1 MGLRANALELLLPY
15 LPAKRVLSLGYP
27 DLVMSPEV
35 FQSMTGHYIR
45 GRNPTGAGWH
55 GKSEIPETVDAFT
68 ALGTER
74 FRAVDV
80 SASRG
85 IEVIADLN
93 YPQDLG
99 EWDLVIDPGTV
110 EHCFNIGQAL
120 MNAAQAVA
128 VGGIILHTPPL
139 TMLNHGFYCL
149 MPTLFHDFYGQ
160 NGWEIL
166 HLLLAGGKTTQLVPP
181 TKRFQTAPEMSLYCL
196 ARRSSSA
203 PLIYPTQSKYL
214 ANPSLSA

>member
-1 MGLRANALELLLPY
+1 MGLRANALALLLPY

-27 DLVMSPEV
+27 DLVMSPEA
-35 FQSMTGHYIR
+35 FTEMTGKEVAA
-45 GRNPTGAGWH
+45 GNKAGASWH
-55 GKSEIPETVDAFT
+55 GKSSVPETVAAFK
-68 ALGTER
+68 ALGTEE

-93 YPQDLG
+93 YPHDLG
-99 EWDLVIDPGTV
+99 KWDLVIDPGTT

-120 MNAAQAVA
+120 MNAAEAVTL
-128 VGGIILHTPPL
+128 GGIIIHTPPL

-160 NGWEIL
+160 NGWE
-166 HLLLAGGKTTQLVPP
+166 LLRLVVTDGKLVGEVP
-181 TKRFQTAPEMSLYCL
+181 TWARFKAPSELSLYCI
-196 ARRSSSA
+196 ARRLNSA
-203 PLIYPTQSKYL
+203 ALVYPKQSKYL
-214 ANPSLSA
+214 ANPSLS